1 MLCRL
6 GRSEATLPVK
16 VAMYDLDFFFF
27 FSSLLFSD
35 IMVGVLQVYM
45 SYVAMFIAM
54 FVYAIAGH

>member
-16 VAMYDLDFFFF
+16 VAMYDLDFFF

>member
-1 MLCRL
+1 MIWI
-6 GRSEATLPVK
+6 
-16 VAMYDLDFFFF
+16 FFFF